1 MYDHLVFVLQKTLHA
16 SVAFATKEWHSHR
29 LLSRNQVVFS
39 YYLLNK
45 TTTPRTLVCLGVVVL
60 GFYLGTEGEV
70 NFSLIGSIFGLL
82 ASCFVR
88 YCQQC
93 D

>member
-1 MYDHLVFVLQKTLHA
+1 M
-16 SVAFATKEWHSHR
+16 SC
-29 LLSRNQVVFS
+29 NQVVFS

-88 YCQQC
+88 YCPQC
-93 D
+93 VKATPS